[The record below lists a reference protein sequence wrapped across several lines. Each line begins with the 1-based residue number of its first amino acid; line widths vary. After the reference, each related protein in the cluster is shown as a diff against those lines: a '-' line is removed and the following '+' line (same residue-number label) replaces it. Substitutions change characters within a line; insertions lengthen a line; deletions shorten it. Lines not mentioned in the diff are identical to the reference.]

1 DHLMNAILCQD
12 LAREIISLRKEL
24 HA

>member
-1 DHLMNAILCQD
+1 HLMNAILCLD